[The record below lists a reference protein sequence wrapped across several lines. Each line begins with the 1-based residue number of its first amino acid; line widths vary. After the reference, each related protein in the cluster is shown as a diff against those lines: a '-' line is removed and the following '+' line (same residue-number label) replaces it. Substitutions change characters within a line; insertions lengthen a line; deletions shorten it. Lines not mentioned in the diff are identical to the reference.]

1 MNNKKKNGLGKMRK
15 KKHLNEGIWGNRILV
30 MVGNPEFVYESKT
43 QSLFKTLQVA
53 SRDPGS
59 MQKYNSS

>member
-1 MNNKKKNGLGKMRK
+1 MIGNK
-15 KKHLNEGIWGNRILV
+15 
-30 MVGNPEFVYESKT
+30 EFVYEIKT

-53 SRDPGS
+53 SGDPGS